1 MWAKFFAWRGVIAV
15 VVLALITLWLGAEQ
29 RLGFYIH
36 PRYNIFTLVMAGIA
50 VGLFALSL
58 WALAK
63 PQEHDEDAPKRKK
76 GPKLADVGSVVIT
89 MGMVLT
95 VVLLPPTTLSSATAA
110 NRSAND
116 KTVMG
121 GVGDIAADGSAELFA
136 TLTVREWAGLLVQ
149 NQTPSFYAGKPVEV
163 IGIVTPS
170 ASSPDIFELTRFVVT
185 CCAVDAQP
193 VSIPVYLP
201 DWQQSWPAD
210 SWVRIEGGFAP
221 APAGTSGAALVLV
234 PVEIATEEVPNEPY
248 LF

>member
-1 MWAKFFAWRGVIAV
+1 MWAKFFAWRGVIAII
-15 VVLALITLWLGAEQ
+15 VLALITLWLGFEQ

-50 VGLFALSL
+50 MVFFAIALWGLTRHHD
-58 WALAK
+58 
-63 PQEHDEDAPKRKK
+63 HDEQSPRRKK
-76 GPKLADVGSVVIT
+76 VTRLADIGSVAVTI
-89 MGMVLT
+89 GMVVA

-116 KTVMG
+116 K
-121 GVGDIAADGSAELFA
+121 GVVGAVEEISTDGSLELFA
-136 TLTVREWAGLLVQ
+136 SLTVREWAGLLLQ
-149 NQTPSFYAGKPVEV
+149 NQTPSFYAGKPVDV

-170 ASSPDIFELTRFVVT
+170 EGNPDVFQLTRFVVT

-201 DWQQSWPAD
+201 NWQQAWPAD
-210 SWVRIEGGFAP
+210 SWVRIQGGFAP
-221 APAGTSGAALVLV
+221 APAGTSGSVMVLV
-234 PVEIATEEVPNEPY
+234 PVDITPEEVPNEPY